1 MPSTYKPFDPKEYEL
16 SSVTIKTERN
26 LHQVDITQ
34 GIITFNIFEH
44 MDKAYL
50 TGDLTFADTNRIL
63 EIIDFKGTEVV
74 DFKFKLHQND
84 IFIEKRFIVRNVQNI
99 VPSTDTDDVISLN
112 LIEYDGFVGTL
123 RFLNKAYQG
132 KPGQIVNDMMRDVFG
147 GQKIAVRA

>member
-44 MDKAYL
+44 MDKPYL

-84 IFIEKRFIVRNVQNI
+84 IFIEKRFVVRNVQNI
-99 VPSTDTDDVISLN
+99 VPSTDTDDVIN
-112 LIEYDGFVGTL
+112 NV
-123 RFLNKAYQG
+123 
-132 KPGQIVNDMMRDVFG
+132 VNDLDDRDLDVVDDDNLENVLNNFNNS
-147 GQKIAVRA
+147 